1 MVVTRSKIHLV
12 KASRT
17 GDAKTKQKVLEL
29 LDETR
34 LMTVATLRM
43 DGWPQATM
51 VGYIHD
57 DLTLYFSVA
66 RISQKLENIKRE
78 PRISIA
84 LGHDLPNR
92 LRGLS
97 MAAHAYEV
105 MSTAEISK
113 LNALM
118 LRRYPE
124 QSMFSPREKSC
135 AVIRAIPL
143 VISIVDLARSPGE
156 PELVEVTSAHSVQA
170 TTGSSHGGG
179 EYHGVPVYYRHAGSS
194 AYRPEAPS

>member
-1 MVVTRSKIHLV
+1 MELMKDP
-12 KASRT
+12 RT
-17 GDAKTKQKVLEL
+17 TDARPKQKVLEL
-29 LDETR
+29 LDENR

-97 MAAHAYEV
+97 MAAHAHEV
-105 MSTAEISK
+105 MSTAEINK
-113 LNALM
+113 LKMLM

-124 QSMFSPREKSC
+124 QSMFSPRENLY
-135 AVIRAIPL
+135 AVIRAIPR
-143 VISIVDLARSPGE
+143 VISIVDLARGAGE
-156 PELVEVTSAHSVQA
+156 PELVEVTSEHSVQA
-170 TTGSSHGGG
+170 LLGSSHGGG
-179 EYHGVPVYYRHAGSS
+179 EHHGVSVHYRHAGR
-194 AYRPEAPS
+194 AAHRPGAPL

>member
-1 MVVTRSKIHLV
+1 MELMKN
-12 KASRT
+12 SRT
-17 GDAKTKQKVLEL
+17 ADARTRQKVLEL
-29 LDETR
+29 LDENR

-78 PRISIA
+78 RRISIA
-84 LGHDLPNR
+84 LGNDLPNR

-97 MAAHAYEV
+97 MAAHANEV
-105 MSTAEISK
+105 MSTSEINK

-124 QSMFSPREKSC
+124 QSMFSPRENSC

-143 VISIVDLARSPGE
+143 VISIVDLARGPGE
-156 PELVEVTSAHSVQA
+156 PELVEVTSEHSVQA
-170 TTGSSHGGG
+170 
-179 EYHGVPVYYRHAGSS
+179 S
-194 AYRPEAPS
+194 ASFAWVKG

>member
-1 MVVTRSKIHLV
+1 MELMKN
-12 KASRT
+12 SRT
-17 GDAKTKQKVLEL
+17 ADARTRQKVLEL
-29 LDETR
+29 LDENR

-78 PRISIA
+78 RRISIA
-84 LGHDLPNR
+84 LGNDLPNR

-97 MAAHAYEV
+97 MAAHANEV
-105 MSTAEISK
+105 MSTSEINK

-124 QSMFSPREKSC
+124 QSMFSPRENSC

-143 VISIVDLARSPGE
+143 VISIVDLARGPGE
-156 PELVEVTSAHSVQA
+156 PELVEVTSEHSVQA
-170 TTGSSHGGG
+170 LPGSSHGGG
-179 EYHGVPVYYRHAGSS
+179 EHHGIPVYYRHAGST
-194 AYRPEAPS
+194 AYRPGAPS